1 MPRFI
6 PLLLVLMLPALA
18 SDTDT
23 DTDTDQSLADL
34 FKEYLAGEFQRHPSY
49 ATAQGNREHDDRLDD
64 LSPTARKR
72 DVAEAKRWKQKLEQF
87 DTAKLTL
94 AGKLDHRIWLHAL
107 NSQLELQSLGL
118 DPFTYDPRVFG
129 TYVSDVVFNQLTQ
142 STLSRE
148 RTVENVAKRV
158 TYIPVV
164 VDAAMD
170 KSDPELLSKCPK
182 VLTEIAIK
190 RNLGA
195 IAFYEK
201 EIFELA
207 KENPTT
213 SPLTKPAKEAVVAL
227 KKYQSFL
234 EKDLLPRSTGDW
246 RIGKKAFADKLKLE
260 LDAGYTADEV
270 IALAESEAER
280 VEREMYYV
288 AKQLWSKLFPGKALP
303 PDDETGRRDTIRTV
317 LDKLGED
324 HGKPETIVTDA
335 RQTVDKIKKFIS
347 EKKILTLPDPDRC
360 QVIEMPE
367 FQRGFSAAYLNP
379 APPLDPKANSL
390 YAVSPPPA
398 DWPEARRIAFQKEY
412 NRAMLQVLTIHE
424 AYPGHY
430 VQLEYANRHPSL
442 IRKVL
447 YSGVYAEG
455 WAVYTEQ
462 MMLDQGYG
470 DGDLSLRL
478 HQLKFYLRAV
488 VNAILDHKMHCTN
501 MTDDEALK
509 LLVGRGFQTE
519 GEAVGKIARAKQ
531 SSCQLS
537 TYFIGRMAFYTLR
550 QKVQRQRGEAFD
562 LGKYHE
568 EVLNQGCISVKYL
581 PELFGVK

>member
-1 MPRFI
+1 MPRLF
-6 PLLLVLMLPALA
+6 PLALLLMTPALA
-18 SDTDT
+18 GADDKA
-23 DTDTDQSLADL
+23 LADL
-34 FKEYLAGEFQRHPSY
+34 FRQYLDSEFKRHPAFAS
-49 ATAQGNREHDDRLDD
+49 ASGNHEYDDRLDD
-64 LSPTARKR
+64 LSAAARAADR
-72 DVAEAKRWKQKLEQF
+72 EEAKKWKAKLDAF
-87 DTAKLTL
+87 DTTKLTD
-94 AGKLDHRIWLHAL
+94 AGKLDLRIWKHAV
-107 NSQLELQSLGL
+107 NSQLELWELGL
-118 DPFTYDPRVFG
+118 DPFEYDPRVMG
-129 TYVSDVVFNQLTQ
+129 TYLSDSVFGLLTQ
-142 STLSRE
+142 STLPRE
-148 RTVENVAKRV
+148 RNVENAAKRIE
-158 TYIPVV
+158 YIPKLVA
-164 VDAAMD
+164 AAMD
-170 KSDPELLSKCPK
+170 KSDKTLFSKAPK
-182 VLTEIAIK
+182 ILTEIAIK

-201 EIFELA
+201 EIFEVA
-207 KENPTT
+207 KENPAT
-213 SPLTKPAKEAVVAL
+213 SPLAEPCQKAVTAL
-227 KKYQSFL
+227 KEYQTFL
-234 EKDLLPRSTGDW
+234 EKDVLPRSTGDW
-246 RIGKKAFADKLKLE
+246 RIGKAAFAKKLTLD

-270 IALAESEAER
+270 LKMAESEAER

-288 AKQLWSKLFPGKALP
+288 AKQLWSKLFPGVALP
-303 PDDETGRRDTIRTV
+303 PDDEAGRRDVIAKV
-317 LDKLGED
+317 LDKLGDD
-324 HGKPETIVTDA
+324 HGKPEEIVGDA
-335 RQTVDKIKKFIS
+335 KKTVAKIKEFITA
-347 EKKILTLPDPDRC
+347 KKILTLPDPDRC

-379 APPLDPKANSL
+379 APALDPKANSL
-390 YAVSPPPA
+390 YAVAPPPS
-398 DWPEARRIAFQKEY
+398 DWPEARRVAFQKEY

-442 IRKVL
+442 VRKVL

-488 VNAILDHKMHCTN
+488 VNAILDHKMHCTDFS
-501 MTDDEALK
+501 DDDAMK

-550 QKVQRQRGEAFD
+550 QKVQRQRGDKFD
-562 LGKYHE
+562 LGKFHE
-568 EVLNQGCISVKYL
+568 AVLSHGTLPVRYL
-581 PELFGVK
+581 PELVK